1 MQDVQLSLGISD
13 LLLES
18 LEFSLRF
25 SLIKVVLTLG
35 EELLLGHVEE
45 LLVRQAE
52 LPLHLS
58 HLPA

>member
-1 MQDVQLSLGISD
+1 LLQSLK
-13 LLLES
+13 
-18 LEFSLRF
+18 FSLSF

-52 LPLHLS
+52 LALHLS
-58 HLPA
+58 HLPSQVVILLLNGGEIL